1 MKSKAVELIAIIP
14 IITVGLLV
22 VTVGIG
28 VDGNAQAKEYKKT
41 QTIAQVNN
49 CGNYI
54 LPTNITCSNS
64 DSEVQG
70 NQNSLNSIAFSLLP
84 FP

>member
-1 MKSKAVELIAIIP
+1 MKSKALELIAIIS

-22 VTVGIG
+22 VPVAIG
-28 VDGNAQAKEYKKT
+28 VDGNVQAKEYKKT
-41 QTIAQVNN
+41 QTMAQVNN

>member
-1 MKSKAVELIAIIP
+1 MKSKAVELIAIIS

-41 QTIAQVNN
+41 QTMAQVNN

>member
-1 MKSKAVELIAIIP
+1 MKSKALELIAIIS
-14 IITVGLLV
+14 IITVGSLV